1 MHNPYHPPSRV
12 DPTTCPR
19 FYHGGS
25 MAGTFRPGDCLVVR
39 PAAWEHICAG
49 DVVVFRR
56 AGDEKNEIVHRVL
69 SVRAGGLLTRGD
81 ANPQPDTDLVT
92 QEVLVGVVSGYE
104 RAGRLHLVQGGWRG
118 RLDAVWLRFI
128 QRIRRV
134 FIPLLRPFYR
144 LLRKLGWVGF
154 FWRPE
159 LTEIHLET
167 AHGPLVKYIYR
178 RRTVA
183 QYWRST
189 GAGAAILKLTN
200 PTTWS
205 SAALIK
211 RTRRELLVWLFQ
223 ARPIA

>member
-39 PAAWEHICAG
+39 PEVWEHIRPG
-49 DVVVFRR
+49 DVVVFRGHG
-56 AGDEKNEIVHRVL
+56 AGEEKNEIVHRVL
-69 SVRAGGLLTRGD
+69 SVQSGGLLTRGD

-104 RAGRLHLVQGGWRG
+104 RAGRFFSVLGGWRG
-118 RLDAVWLRFI
+118 RLGVAWLRFV
-128 QRIRRV
+128 QRIHRALILV
-134 FIPLLRPFYR
+134 LRPIYR

-183 QYWRST
+183 QYWRRS
-189 GAGAAILKLTN
+189 GYFEAHKPYDLVI
-200 PTTWS
+200 
-205 SAALIK
+205 
-211 RTRRELLVWLFQ
+211 RR
-223 ARPIA
+223 PNKGTPS